1 VWDENFCRAGRSKST
16 RISVEPGGRSR
27 TKMEMN
33 GDERRWRWRT
43 EREIISGSF
52 VGREREQR
60 QQERERA
67 GQEATKERREES
79 FLSLE

>member
-1 VWDENFCRAGRSKST
+1 VWDENFCRAGRSKLT

-43 EREIISGSF
+43 KRDNFWEFCWE
-52 VGREREQR
+52 REREQR
-60 QQERERA
+60 QRERESWAR
-67 GQEATKERREES
+67 GDEREERGE
-79 FLSLE
+79 FFYH